1 MKKGKTNRSSDD
13 DAAAAPLVAG
23 NDGSRSSVARPHLS
37 SSPTVLARAGLVVA
51 EVVRHL
57 HRVHQRGAT
66 AVLVLVLVE
75 ERKRVFY
82 FCFEEERFL
91 SLSLLSFSLSP
102 SLFSLNLCKFR
113 KFSYLHLAIDS
124 VLRTYLPE
132 LRIPRRWSDDCERVL
147 RVF

>member
-13 DAAAAPLVAG
+13 AAAAAPLVAG

-91 SLSLLSFSLSP
+91 SLSLLSFSLSLPLSSLSISANFETSLTCTWRSTRSYGRTCP
-102 SLFSLNLCKFR
+102 SCASRGGGATTVKEF
-113 KFSYLHLAIDS
+113 
-124 VLRTYLPE
+124 
-132 LRIPRRWSDDCERVL
+132 
-147 RVF
+147 